1 MATHVGH
8 CTACTA
14 RKVTVMS
21 ARRRSTASADESD
34 SPVRALVHACSE
46 RLRGVPFEEPDAE
59 SVRAVHEALQK
70 ISPSHCGSAKRACAA
85 ERRRARLGGRVAASI
100 ASLFSPMLP
109 GGADAV
115 SSQPVHEDHAGRF
128 KLEIFM
134 LRQGAQLPVHDHPGM
149 SVVSK
154 LLYGCV
160 RIRKFDW
167 QSDSTVRL
175 VRDQT
180 LSPGDITLLFPKREG
195 NLHEITAHEPS
206 AFFDVL
212 TPPYDPSNGRDCT
225 FYSLHAPHG
234 AELGRKNIRDDVY
247 SLMPLSSHKSGI
259 TKSSED

>member
-1 MATHVGH
+1 M
-8 CTACTA
+8 
-14 RKVTVMS
+14 
-21 ARRRSTASADESD
+21 
-34 SPVRALVHACSE
+34 RALVHACRE
-46 RLRGVPFEEPDAE
+46 RLRGVPFEEPDAV
-59 SVRAVHEALQK
+59 SVRAVQEALEK
-70 ISPSHCGSAKRACAA
+70 ISPSHCGFPRRACAA
-85 ERRRARLGGRVAASI
+85 EGQRARLGGRVAASI
-100 ASLFSPMLP
+100 ASCFSPLP
-109 GGADAV
+109 LGGCEAV
-115 SSQPVHEDHAGRF
+115 SSQPVHEDCAGRF

-180 LSPGDITLLFPKREG
+180 LSPGDIALLFPKREG

>member
-1 MATHVGH
+1 
-8 CTACTA
+8 
-14 RKVTVMS
+14 
-21 ARRRSTASADESD
+21 
-34 SPVRALVHACSE
+34 VHACSE
-46 RLRGVPFEEPDAE
+46 RLRGVPFEEPDAA
-59 SVRAVHEALQK
+59 SVRAVQEVLHK
-70 ISPSHCGSAKRACAA
+70 ISPSHCGLAK
-85 ERRRARLGGRVAASI
+85 RARLGGRVAAAI
-100 ASLFSPMLP
+100 ASCSSSVPL
-109 GGADAV
+109 GGCNAV
-115 SSQPVHEDHAGRF
+115 SSQPVHDDYAGRF

-149 SVVSK
+149 SVLSK

-180 LSPGDITLLFPKREG
+180 LSPGDISLLFPKREG
-195 NLHEITAHEPS
+195 NLHEITAYEPS

-225 FYSLHAPHG
+225 FYSLHAPHE
-234 AELGRKNIRDDVY
+234 AELGRSNIRDDVY
-247 SLMPLSSHKSGI
+247 FLMPLSSHKSGI